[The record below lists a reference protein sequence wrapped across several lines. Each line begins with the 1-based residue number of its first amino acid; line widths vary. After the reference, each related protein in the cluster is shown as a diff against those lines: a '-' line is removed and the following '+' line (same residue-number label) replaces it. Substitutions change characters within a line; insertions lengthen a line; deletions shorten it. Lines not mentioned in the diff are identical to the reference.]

1 MIRKWNN
8 KWLITNMLSDKEVR
22 SILKSKEKNYS
33 TLVYMP
39 LFSIDNQVT
48 YIKNNKNYND
58 LNTNHL

>member
-1 MIRKWNN
+1 
-8 KWLITNMLSDKEVR
+8 MLSDKEVR